1 MEDKDLL
8 ELLDKIYSELDFGY
22 KTISEDIDNLKDDQ
36 SNNTKLLK
44 NLDPKIKQLIKVK
57 EKFKKQLDELNDKI
71 EALSSPPKS
80 KKK

>member
-8 ELLDKIYSELDFGY
+8 ELLNKIYSELDFGY

-71 EALSSPPKS
+71 EALLNPPKS
-80 KKK
+80 NKK

>member
-1 MEDKDLL
+1 LEDKDLL
-8 ELLDKIYSELDFGY
+8 ELLNKIYSELDFGY
-22 KTISEDIDNLKDDQ
+22 KTICEDIDNLKDDQ

-44 NLDPKIKQLIKVK
+44 NLDPKIYQLIKVK

>member
-8 ELLDKIYSELDFGY
+8 ELLNKIYSELDFGY

-80 KKK
+80 NKK

>member
-8 ELLDKIYSELDFGY
+8 ELLNKIYSELDFGY
-22 KTISEDIDNLKDDQ
+22 KTISEDIDDLKDDQ

-44 NLDPKIKQLIKVK
+44 NLNPKIKQLIKVK
-57 EKFKKQLDELNDKI
+57 ENFKKQLDELNDKI
-71 EALSSPPKS
+71 EALSRPPKN

>member
-8 ELLDKIYSELDFGY
+8 ELLNKIYSELNFGY
-22 KTISEDIDNLKDDQ
+22 KTISEDIDNLKYDQ
-36 SNNTKLLK
+36 SNNSNLLK

-57 EKFKKQLDELNDKI
+57 ENFKKQLDELNDKI
-71 EALSSPPKS
+71 EALSRPPKS

>member
-1 MEDKDLL
+1 LEDKDLL
-8 ELLDKIYSELDFGY
+8 ELLNKIYSELDFGY

-71 EALSSPPKS
+71 EALLNPPKS
-80 KKK
+80 NKK

>member
-71 EALSSPPKS
+71 EALSNPSKS

>member
-1 MEDKDLL
+1 LEDKDLL
-8 ELLDKIYSELDFGY
+8 ELLNKIYSELDFGY

-80 KKK
+80 NKK

>member
-71 EALSSPPKS
+71 EALSSPSKS

>member
-8 ELLDKIYSELDFGY
+8 ELLNKIYSELDFGY
-22 KTISEDIDNLKDDQ
+22 KTISEDIDDLKDDQ
-36 SNNTKLLK
+36 SNNTKLFK

-57 EKFKKQLDELNDKI
+57 KNFKKQLDELNDKI
-71 EALSSPPKS
+71 EALSRPPKS

>member
-8 ELLDKIYSELDFGY
+8 ELLNKIYSELDFGY

-57 EKFKKQLDELNDKI
+57 EKFKKQLDELSDKI

>member
-8 ELLDKIYSELDFGY
+8 ELLNKIYSELDFGY
-22 KTISEDIDNLKDDQ
+22 KTISEDIDDLKDDQ

-44 NLDPKIKQLIKVK
+44 NLNPKIKQLIKVK
-57 EKFKKQLDELNDKI
+57 ENFKKQLDELNDKI
-71 EALSSPPKS
+71 EALSRPPKS

>member
-8 ELLDKIYSELDFGY
+8 ELLNKIYSELDFGY
-22 KTISEDIDNLKDDQ
+22 KTISEDIDDLKDDQ

-57 EKFKKQLDELNDKI
+57 KNFKKQLDELNDKI
-71 EALSSPPKS
+71 EALSSPLKS

>member
-1 MEDKDLL
+1 LEDKDLL

-71 EALSSPPKS
+71 EALSNPSKS

>member
-1 MEDKDLL
+1 LEDKDLL

-71 EALSSPPKS
+71 EALSSPSKS

>member
-8 ELLDKIYSELDFGY
+8 ELLNKIYSELDFGY
-22 KTISEDIDNLKDDQ
+22 ETISEDIDNLKDDQ
-36 SNNTKLLK
+36 SNNTRLLK

-80 KKK
+80 NKK

>member
-36 SNNTKLLK
+36 SNNTKVLK

-71 EALSSPPKS
+71 EALSNPSKS

>member
-8 ELLDKIYSELDFGY
+8 ELLNKIYSELNFGY

-71 EALSSPPKS
+71 EALSSPSKS

>member
-36 SNNTKLLK
+36 SNNTKLLE

-71 EALSSPPKS
+71 EALSSPSKS